1 MGIDNLT
8 NMWSGLLALIFIFMG
23 VQVRMGKTEFL
34 GKNAERDIKPEVK
47 QAYCKEISIPIF
59 LMAAVEIADL
69 VLQYTVDGAESWS
82 LLLLGAG
89 ILIGIIWITMV
100 QRKYSKM

>member
-1 MGIDNLT
+1 
-8 NMWSGLLALIFIFMG
+8 
-23 VQVRMGKTEFL
+23 
-34 GKNAERDIKPEVK
+34 
-47 QAYCKEISIPIF
+47 
-59 LMAAVEIADL
+59 MAAVEIADL

-89 ILIGIIWITMV
+89 ILIGIIWITIV

>member
-47 QAYCKEISIPIF
+47 QAYCK
-59 LMAAVEIADL
+59 
-69 VLQYTVDGAESWS
+69 
-82 LLLLGAG
+82 
-89 ILIGIIWITMV
+89 
-100 QRKYSKM
+100 